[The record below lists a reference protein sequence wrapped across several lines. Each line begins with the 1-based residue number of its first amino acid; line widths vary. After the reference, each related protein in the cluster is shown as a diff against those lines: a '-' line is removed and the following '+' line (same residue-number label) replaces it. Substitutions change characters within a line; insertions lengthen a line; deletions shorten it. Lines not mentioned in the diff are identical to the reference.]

1 MSVLDLPLPLFL
13 PPGFIFIFCRSF
25 FGSVY
30 WDFKLSSSIVTVLP
44 ASQVTLVFFQLL
56 SSTTAVL
63 LNFSGCGCLL
73 PTQVQRVYQDLFKFN
88 GLYSVLLKFKV
99 FIKGL
104 FKFEAVIQ
112 GHFRFNVSIE
122 VYPTSTFLRIYWSL
136 VNHKSII
143 FKSSGISILDQLYLD

>member
-1 MSVLDLPLPLFL
+1 MSFHFLSLWLSSSFYWLHFCSILEVSTESSKLP
-13 PPGFIFIFCRSF
+13 
-25 FGSVY
+25 
-30 WDFKLSSSIVTVLP
+30 SSIVTVLQ
-44 ASQVTLVFFQLL
+44 ASQVTLVFYQPL

-73 PTQVQRVYQDLFKFN
+73 PTQAQRVYQDLFKFN
-88 GLYSVLLKFKV
+88 GLYSVLLNFKV
-99 FIKGL
+99 L
-104 FKFEAVIQ
+104 FKVYPSLKQLFKII
-112 GHFRFNVSIE
+112 HFRFKVSIK